1 MKGLWRNAVRISQ
14 LLWYKDEQACV
25 FCGEGH
31 GPICLTCRM
40 NYLRPELRRC
50 KRCGKLIESGELDCL
65 DCLAGRGPKQLDQVT
80 AWGHYSG
87 GLKEFIQRIKFKSQ
101 PNLIREIS
109 RPFSDWAISQLPVVD
124 GIVAV
129 PMHMSRLAERGFN
142 QAEVIASALHWEL
155 GLPILSGVERL
166 ESRSSQVLLSR
177 QERLHNLTGAF
188 NVRQPENYQGKSV
201 WLIDDVT
208 TTGSTLEAVAEA
220 LRQCG
225 TKEIYGLC
233 LAAGL
238 EKRLV
243 PLSE

>member
-1 MKGLWRNAVRISQ
+1 MKGLWREAAKITHA
-14 LLWYKDEQACV
+14 LWYKDEQVCV

-31 GPICLTCRM
+31 SPICLNCST

-50 KRCGKLIESGELDCL
+50 KGCGKLIESGKLNCL
-65 DCLAGRGPKQLDQVT
+65 DCVAGRGPKHLDQVT
-80 AWGHYSG
+80 AWGHYTG
-87 GLKEFIQRIKFKSQ
+87 GLKEFIQTIKFKAQ
-101 PNLIREIS
+101 PNLIRQIS

-129 PMHMSRLAERGFN
+129 PMHMSRLADRGFN

-177 QERLHNLTGAF
+177 QERLHNLKGVF
-188 NVRQPENYQGKSV
+188 VVRQPKDYQGKSV
-201 WLIDDVT
+201 WIIDDVT
-208 TTGSTLEAVAEA
+208 TTGATLEAVAEV
-220 LRQCG
+220 LRKCEI
-225 TKEIYGLC
+225 KEVYGLC

-243 PLSE
+243 PTGD